1 MEEIRVIDCERWMVV
16 GMVGSSFLAFGAP
29 ARSEI
34 DPAEKA
40 CPEAFVERAELRARL
55 PRPKDATNV
64 TRPALRKELL
74 EMEQLDQ
81 EARKRFIE
89 AIYAGG
95 GDVPMNDPARV
106 AVIHVDD
113 DINLPKLK
121 HIVTQEGF
129 PTIAMVGL
137 DGVQAAFLLIQHADS
152 APQFQARMLTVI
164 SRRLRTGEINRNQYA
179 LLTDRVLQSQGKP
192 QRYGTQFQGEGD
204 QLKPL
209 PIEDEAHVDQR
220 RHALGL
226 MSLANYAC
234 IVHARDR

>member
-1 MEEIRVIDCERWMVV
+1 MVV
-16 GMVGSSFLAFGAP
+16 GIVGSSFLAFGAP

-81 EARKRFIE
+81 EARNRFME
-89 AIYAGG
+89 AISAGG
-95 GDVPMNDPARV
+95 GDVPVNDPARE
-106 AVIHVDD
+106 AIIQVDD

-121 HIVTQEGF
+121 HFITQDGF

-152 APQFQARMLTVI
+152 APQFQAGMLKVI
-164 SRRLRTGEINRNQYA
+164 SRRLRTGEINGNQYA
-179 LLTDRVLQSQGKP
+179 LLTDRVLQSQGKA
-192 QRYGTQFQGEGD
+192 QRYGTQFQGKGD

-220 RHALGL
+220 RHALGSCL
-226 MSLANYAC
+226 WQTTPALYT
-234 IVHARDR
+234 RGLGE